1 MSLATDCPS
10 SLASAS
16 DRPLLSQVQL
26 ARAAAQHTATL
37 PTAIKNA
44 ALEAI
49 ATALLEHQESIL
61 AANRADLERAAEMVK
76 AGELSAS
83 AYARLKLDAHKLA
96 DMVAGVRQV
105 IRLGDPVGRAL
116 LIRELDE
123 GLILER
129 RTYPLGVL
137 GVIFESRPD
146 ALVQIAALAVKT
158 GNSVLLKGGSEAL
171 LSCQALMAAIQA
183 GLQQIPEF
191 PQGSLQ
197 LLTSRAEV
205 KALLQLEGLVDLI
218 IPRGSSSFVRY
229 ILENTR
235 IPVLGHADGLCH
247 LYVDRAAD
255 VDMAIK
261 LTVDSKTQY
270 PAACNAIE
278 TLLVHAD
285 IAPQFLP
292 LAVKALR
299 EKGVELRGDPRC
311 RELVPDLIPATEDDW
326 STEYADLIL
335 SIKMVDS
342 LDEAIAH
349 IQQYGSRHTE
359 AIVTEDAAAA
369 RRFLDEVDAAGVF
382 HNASTRFADGF
393 RYGFGAEVGIST
405 QKLPPRGPVGLEGL
419 VTYRYQLR
427 GQGHLVA
434 DYTGPQAR
442 PFQHRDRL
450 NNTGLA

>member
-1 MSLATDCPS
+1 MSLVTDSPS
-10 SLASAS
+10 LPEAAADS
-16 DRPLLSQVQL
+16 PLLAQVQL
-26 ARAAAQHTATL
+26 ARAAARRTATL

-44 ALEAI
+44 ALEAM
-49 ATALLEHQESIL
+49 ATALLEHQEAIL
-61 AANRADLERAAEMVK
+61 AANQADLEQAAEQVK

-83 AYARLKLDAHKLA
+83 AYARLKLDAQKLA
-96 DMVAGVRQV
+96 DAVAGVRQV
-105 IRLGDPVGRAL
+105 LRLPDPVGQAL

-123 GLILER
+123 GLVLER

-171 LSCQALMAAIQA
+171 CSCQALMAAIQA

-229 ILENTR
+229 IMENTR

-255 VDMAIK
+255 VDMAVR
-261 LTVDSKTQY
+261 LTLDSKTQY

-278 TLLVHAD
+278 TLLVHAE
-285 IAPQFLP
+285 IAPRFLP
-292 LAVKALR
+292 LAVQALR
-299 EKGVELRGDPRC
+299 EKGVELLGDPRC
-311 RELVPDLIPATEDDW
+311 RQLVPDLIPASEADW
-326 STEYADLIL
+326 RTEYADLIL
-335 SIKMVDS
+335 AIKMVDS

-349 IQQYGSRHTE
+349 IERYGSRHTE

-369 RRFLDEVDAAGVF
+369 QRFLDEVDAAGVF

-393 RYGFGAEVGIST
+393 RYGLGAEVGIST

-427 GQGHLVA
+427 GRGHLVA

-450 NNTGLA
+450 NTTGLS

>member
-1 MSLATDCPS
+1 MTIATDRPS
-10 SLASAS
+10 PLAAPS
-16 DRPLLSQVQL
+16 DSPLLQQAQL
-26 ARAAAQHTATL
+26 ARAAAQCTATL
-37 PTAIKNA
+37 PTSSKNA
-44 ALEAI
+44 ALEAM
-49 ATALLEHQESIL
+49 ATALLEQQEPIL
-61 AANRADLERAAEMVK
+61 AANRADLTRAAEMVS
-76 AGELSAS
+76 AGELSPS
-83 AYARLKLDAHKLA
+83 AYARLKLDADKLA
-96 DMVAGVRQV
+96 GMVAGVREV
-105 IRLGDPVGRAL
+105 IRLGDPVGRPL

-123 GLILER
+123 GLVLER

-158 GNSVLLKGGSEAL
+158 GNSVLLKGGAEAL

-197 LLTSRAEV
+197 LLTTREEI
-205 KALLQLEGLVDLI
+205 KALLHLEGLVDLI
-218 IPRGSSSFVRY
+218 IPRGSNAFVRY
-229 ILENTR
+229 VMDNTR
-235 IPVLGHADGLCH
+235 IPVLGHADGICH

-255 VDMAIK
+255 VDMAVK

-278 TLLVHAD
+278 TLLVHEA
-285 IAPQFLP
+285 IAPHFLP
-292 LAVKALR
+292 TVVKALK
-299 EKGVELRGDPRC
+299 EKGVELRGDPLS
-311 RELVPDLIPATEDDW
+311 RELVPDLLPTTEEDW

-335 SIKMVDS
+335 SMKMVGS
-342 LDEAIAH
+342 LKEAIAH

-369 RRFLDEVDAAGVF
+369 QQFLDEVDAAGVF

-427 GQGHLVA
+427 GKGQIVA

-442 PFQHRDRL
+442 PFQHRDHL
-450 NNTGLA
+450 NSTGLA

>member
-44 ALEAI
+44 ALEAM

-61 AANRADLERAAEMVK
+61 AANQADLERAAEMVK

-171 LSCQALMAAIQA
+171 CSCQALMAAIQA

-229 ILENTR
+229 IMENTR

-255 VDMAIK
+255 VDMAVR
-261 LTVDSKTQY
+261 LTLDSKTQY

-278 TLLVHAD
+278 TLLVHAE
-285 IAPQFLP
+285 IAPRFLP
-292 LAVKALR
+292 LAVQALR

-311 RELVPDLIPATEDDW
+311 RQLVPDLIPASEADW
-326 STEYADLIL
+326 RTEYADLIL
-335 SIKMVDS
+335 AIKMVDS

-349 IQQYGSRHTE
+349 IERYGSRHTE

-369 RRFLDEVDAAGVF
+369 QRFLDEVDAAGVF

-393 RYGFGAEVGIST
+393 RYGLGAEVGIST

-427 GQGHLVA
+427 GRGHLVA

-450 NNTGLA
+450 NTTGLS

>member
-44 ALEAI
+44 ALEAM
-49 ATALLEHQESIL
+49 ATALLEHQEPIL

-96 DMVAGVRQV
+96 DMVAGVRQL

-171 LSCQALMAAIQA
+171 LSCQA
-183 GLQQIPEF
+183 
-191 PQGSLQ
+191 
-197 LLTSRAEV
+197 
-205 KALLQLEGLVDLI
+205 
-218 IPRGSSSFVRY
+218 
-229 ILENTR
+229 
-235 IPVLGHADGLCH
+235 
-247 LYVDRAAD
+247 
-255 VDMAIK
+255 
-261 LTVDSKTQY
+261 
-270 PAACNAIE
+270 
-278 TLLVHAD
+278 
-285 IAPQFLP
+285 
-292 LAVKALR
+292 
-299 EKGVELRGDPRC
+299 
-311 RELVPDLIPATEDDW
+311 
-326 STEYADLIL
+326 
-335 SIKMVDS
+335 
-342 LDEAIAH
+342 
-349 IQQYGSRHTE
+349 
-359 AIVTEDAAAA
+359 
-369 RRFLDEVDAAGVF
+369 
-382 HNASTRFADGF
+382 
-393 RYGFGAEVGIST
+393 
-405 QKLPPRGPVGLEGL
+405 
-419 VTYRYQLR
+419 
-427 GQGHLVA
+427 
-434 DYTGPQAR
+434 
-442 PFQHRDRL
+442 
-450 NNTGLA
+450 

>member
-1 MSLATDCPS
+1 MSPATFANS
-10 SLASAS
+10 SL
-16 DRPLLSQVQL
+16 LVQVQA
-26 ARAAAQHTATL
+26 ARAAAQRTATL
-37 PTAIKNA
+37 PTEIKDA
-44 ALEAI
+44 ALEAM
-49 ATALLEHQESIL
+49 ATALLEQQEAIL
-61 AANRADLERAAEMVK
+61 AANREDLERAAEQLK
-76 AGELSAS
+76 SGELSAA

-96 DMVAGVRQV
+96 EMVAGVQQV
-105 IRLGDPVGRAL
+105 RRLPDPVGRSL

-123 GLILER
+123 GLVLER

-158 GNSVLLKGGSEAL
+158 GNSVLLKGGAEAL
-171 LSCQALMAAIQA
+171 CSCQALMAALQA
-183 GLQQIPEF
+183 GLQQVPDF
-191 PQGSLQ
+191 PPGSLQ
-197 LLTSRAEV
+197 LLTSREEIQ
-205 KALLQLEGLVDLI
+205 ALLQLEGLVDLI

-229 ILENTR
+229 IMENTR

-247 LYVDRAAD
+247 LYVDRAAN
-255 VDMAIK
+255 VEMALH
-261 LTVDSKTQY
+261 LTLDSKTQY

-292 LAVKALR
+292 LAVQALR

-311 RELVPDLIPATEDDW
+311 RELVPDLLPATEADW

-349 IQQYGSRHTE
+349 IQRYGSRHTE

-369 RRFLDEVDAAGVF
+369 QRFLDEVDAAGVF

-427 GQGHLVA
+427 GRGHLVA

-442 PFQHRDRL
+442 PFRHRDRL
-450 NNTGLA
+450 NLTGLA

>member
-1 MSLATDCPS
+1 MTLATDCPS
-10 SLASAS
+10 PLEVASS
-16 DRPLLSQVQL
+16 SPLLQQAQQ
-26 ARAAAQHTATL
+26 ARTAAQRTATL
-37 PTAIKNA
+37 PTALKNA

-49 ATALLEHQESIL
+49 ATALLEQQEAIL
-61 AANRADLERAAEMVK
+61 AANQADLTRAAEMVK
-76 AGELSAS
+76 AGELSPS
-83 AYARLKLDAHKLA
+83 AYARLKVDGDKLA
-96 DMVAGVRQV
+96 GMVAGVREV
-105 IRLGDPVGRAL
+105 IRLGDPVGRSL

-123 GLILER
+123 DLILER

-171 LSCQALMAAIQA
+171 HSCQALMAAIQT

-191 PQGSLQ
+191 PEGSLQ
-197 LLTSRAEV
+197 LLTTREEI

-218 IPRGSSSFVRY
+218 IPRGSNTFVRY
-229 ILENTR
+229 VMDNTR
-235 IPVLGHADGLCH
+235 IPVLGHADGICH

-255 VDMAIK
+255 VPMAVN

-278 TLLVHAD
+278 TLLVHEAV
-285 IAPQFLP
+285 APRFLP
-292 LAVKALR
+292 AVAEALR
-299 EKGVELRGDPRC
+299 EKGVELRGDPC
-311 RELVPDLIPATEDDW
+311 SRELLPDLIPATEADW
-326 STEYADLIL
+326 STEYGDLIL
-335 SIKMVDS
+335 SIKVVES
-342 LDEAIAH
+342 CEAAIAH

-359 AIVTEDAAAA
+359 AIVTEDAAVAQ
-369 RRFLDEVDAAGVF
+369 RFLDEVDAAGVF

-393 RYGFGAEVGIST
+393 RYGLGAEVGIST
-405 QKLPPRGPVGLEGL
+405 QKMPPRGPVGLEGL
-419 VTYRYQLR
+419 ITYRYQLR
-427 GQGHLVA
+427 GKGQLVA

-442 PFQHRDRL
+442 PFRHRDHL